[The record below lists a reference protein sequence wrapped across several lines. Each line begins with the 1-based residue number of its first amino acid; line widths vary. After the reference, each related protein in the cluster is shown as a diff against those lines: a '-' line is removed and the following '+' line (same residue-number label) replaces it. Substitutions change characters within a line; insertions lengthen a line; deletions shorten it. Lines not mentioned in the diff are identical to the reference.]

1 MDSLR
6 RGLQQLVGTNNNI
19 IPRANNQSIERTL
32 YLDDEVD
39 DEEEIERRTRSPA
52 IMNWT
57 RALIQIGGD
66 IEFLDE
72 ILDDIVEELTQV
84 IEDLERGIQTQEFRL
99 IRNAAHLTY
108 GTAMFFGCERLK
120 ISACKIQS
128 LGEVCSRSVSS
139 ESDNELRMNDIR
151 EEYLIFRNHAND
163 CQREFERWKELH
175 PVARS
180 SV

>member
-1 MDSLR
+1 MNSLR
-6 RGLQQLVGTNNNI
+6 RGLQQMAGTNNNI

-32 YLDDEVD
+32 YLDDEED
-39 DEEEIERRTRSPA
+39 DEEEIQRRSPA

-57 RALIQIGGD
+57 QALIQIGGD
-66 IEFLDE
+66 VEFLDG
-72 ILDDIVEELTQV
+72 ILDDMVEELTQV
-84 IEDLERGIQTQEFRL
+84 IEDIERGIQTQEFRL
-99 IRNAAHLTY
+99 IRNAAQRTH
-108 GTAMFFGCERLK
+108 GSAMFLGCERLK